1 MKKVLSSVL
10 IGLVI
15 ISSLVSCTS
24 SNNDNK
30 NPKENQVKVS
40 TKEIVSKILDEVP
53 MKKTV
58 SIKDDEAK
66 EKFHLNLEDLED
78 YSIEN
83 GVINTGL
90 ETIIIVKSKEDKVDS
105 VKKSL
110 EKVIEDKKESAFYP
124 GEAEAVETTKIEV
137 KGNYLGLFIIPD
149 EENEGLVD
157 KAVDIF
163 ESKVK
168 LN

>member
-1 MKKVLSSVL
+1 MKKILSSVL
-10 IGLVI
+10 IGLFIVTA
-15 ISSLVSCTS
+15 LVSCTS
-24 SNNDNK
+24 SSEGNK
-30 NPKENQVKVS
+30 GQKENQTKVS
-40 TKEIVSKILDEVP
+40 TKEIVDKILDEVP
-53 MKKTV
+53 MRKTV
-58 SIKDDEAK
+58 SIEDNEAT

-78 YSIEN
+78 YSIES

-90 ETIIIVKSKEDKVDS
+90 ETIIIVKSKEGRVDS

-124 GEAEAVETTKIEV
+124 GEAEAVEATKIEV

-157 KAVDIF
+157 KAVNIF
-163 ESKVK
+163 ESKIK